1 MSPATDHMLERART
15 LRRALTVSE
24 QRLWNWLR
32 KRSFGGYKFRRQVPV
47 GRYVVDFYCHELRL
61 VIEVDGHQHEQ
72 VWMSD
77 HDGERTRFLI
87 SRGMDVVRIENEIL
101 AKDSFLVE
109 QIITATIRRRV
120 EELGLVQR

>member
-1 MSPATDHMLERART
+1 MLERART

-77 HDGERTRFLI
+77 YDGERTRFLI

-120 EELGLVQR
+120 EELGLVPR